1 VAALLDIF
9 GFLSVL
15 LRAATLVFEALTVG
29 GVIFRFAIAPGS
41 KAGARRGLTQCLV
54 FSAGL
59 LAGVQIAYVVAN
71 SALLMASTGLAW
83 GEVMGAEFCI
93 SGALIVAGA
102 AIVAVFASGEPLEGA
117 GRIACPIGC
126 VLILCGAVMSSHSMA
141 RLEHRWVLIA
151 LTLAHHLAGD
161 AWIGGMPYLVLSLRR
176 EPDPVVAG
184 RFSRWALFS
193 VISLAG
199 AGVAM
204 SAFYIG
210 SVGALTGT
218 AYGIMVLAKAFLTGV
233 VVLLG
238 ALNRRALQR
247 LATDGVERLAALRAG
262 PLRAG
267 LIAGFLRLRRFAEV
281 EAGIGITILLAA
293 ASLTSSPPAIDV
305 QAARVRLSEMADRMA
320 PRWPRME
327 TPKVSDLSPAT
338 PLPSDLKSSMPG
350 SFVPGEQIQIQKP
363 ADIAWSEY
371 NHHWAG
377 LIVGVI
383 GLLSLAARRAA
394 WARHWPLAFLGLAVF
409 LLVRADSENWPLG
422 PRGFWE
428 SFQVA
433 EVAQHRLFV
442 LLIVAFAAFEWRV
455 QTSRVLM
462 QRASLVFPA
471 VCAVGGALLLTHS
484 HSLGNIKEAFLVELS
499 HLPLAIFAVMA
510 GWSRWL
516 EIRVSPDQNQLS
528 IRRVAPWIWPVCFIL
543 IAAILMNYREA

>member
-1 VAALLDIF
+1 VASLLDIF

-29 GVIFRFAIAPGS
+29 GVIFRCAIARDNVS
-41 KAGARRGLTQCLV
+41 GARGLARCLI

-59 LAGVQIAYVVAN
+59 LATVQAAYVGAN
-71 SALLMASTGLAW
+71 SSILMASTGLAW
-83 GEVMGAEFCI
+83 DDVKGAEFCI
-93 SGALIVAGA
+93 SGALTIAGA
-102 AIVAVFASGEPLEGA
+102 AMVAVFALGKPPLGTA
-117 GRIACPIGC
+117 ACSIGC
-126 VLILCGAVMSSHSMA
+126 ALILCGAVMTSHAVA
-141 RLEHRWVLIA
+141 RLEHRWALAA
-151 LTLAHHLAGD
+151 LTLTHHLAGD

-176 EPDPVVAG
+176 EPDPALAG
-184 RFSRWALFS
+184 RFSRMALIS
-193 VISLAG
+193 VVALAG
-199 AGVAM
+199 AGAAM
-204 SAFYIG
+204 SAFYISSAG
-210 SVGALTGT
+210 SLTGT
-218 AYGIMVLAKAFLTGV
+218 AYGIMVLAKAFLTSV

-247 LATDGVERLAALRAG
+247 LARDSAHRLGAIASG
-262 PLRAG
+262 PLRAN
-267 LIAGFLRLRRFAEV
+267 LAASLLRVRKFAEV

-305 QAARVRLSEMADRMA
+305 QADRVTANEMADRMA

-327 TPKVSDLSPAT
+327 TPRASELSPAT
-338 PLPSDLKSSMPG
+338 PLPADLSSSMPG
-350 SFVPGEQIQIQKP
+350 SFVPGEQVQPQTQ

-377 LIVGVI
+377 LIVGAI

-455 QTSRVLM
+455 QTSRVPM
-462 QRASLVFPA
+462 DRASLVFPA

-499 HLPLAIFAVMA
+499 HLPLAILAVMA

-516 EIRVSPDQNQLS
+516 EIRVSPDPNRFSVRQA
-528 IRRVAPWIWPVCFIL
+528 APWIWPVCFIL
-543 IAAILMNYREA
+543 IGAILMNYREA